1 MQTRTSNLTHRQYV
15 AARGLV
21 VTASGRPRTACTF
34 TWQSWYVEKAP
45 IFISWSGEASRMVA
59 EALRSWL
66 AEVFQTTN
74 PFVSSEDIAAGSVWF
89 ETIGQEL
96 RRSDFAIIC
105 VTPENRMSPWLHFEA
120 GAIGMAHSAA
130 EEPTP
135 RSVVP
140 YLLELSASSLDP
152 PLSQYQ
158 ALIADEVDSR
168 RLAAAINRRVP
179 APLAPA
185 SLDRTFEKW
194 WPDLVKEL
202 DAARKVVAQG
212 SPPQPQREERDI
224 LEELLALARRSA
236 QVESR
241 LPSSVGTP
249 AKPSKL
255 TTSILAA
262 SGLRSIDAAMTE
274 LKGAGLSDLVKID
287 YSRDKFRII
296 LFRDTP
302 PDLQD
307 LIRKILIRHG
317 LDSGLIETPN

>member
-1 MQTRTSNLTHRQYV
+1 M
-15 AARGLV
+15 
-21 VTASGRPRTACTF
+21 
-34 TWQSWYVEKAP
+34 EKAP

-66 AEVFQTTN
+66 AEVFQTTD

-89 ETIGQEL
+89 ETIGQKL

-158 ALIADEVDSR
+158 ALIADETDSR
-168 RLAAAINRRVP
+168 RLAAAINRQVP

-185 SLDRTFEKW
+185 TLDRTFEKW

-212 SPPQPQREERDI
+212 SPPQPQRDEREI

-236 QVESR
+236 QSESR
-241 LPSSVGTP
+241 LPSPVGTT
-249 AKPSKL
+249 AKPSSL
-255 TTSILAA
+255 ARSILAA
-262 SGLRSIDAAMTE
+262 SSLQIIKAAMTD
-274 LKGAGLSDLVKID
+274 LRGDGLSDLVEID
-287 YSRDKFRII
+287 PFGDKYQVI
-296 LFRDTP
+296 LRRDTP
-302 PDLQD
+302 PALQD
-307 LIRKILIRHG
+307 LIRATFIRHG
-317 LDSGLIETPN
+317 LDPGLIETP

>member
-1 MQTRTSNLTHRQYV
+1 
-15 AARGLV
+15 
-21 VTASGRPRTACTF
+21 
-34 TWQSWYVEKAP
+34 VEKAP

-66 AEVFQTTN
+66 AEVFQTID

-158 ALIADEVDSR
+158 ALVADEADSR

-194 WPDLVKEL
+194 WPDLVKDL
-202 DAARKVVAQG
+202 DSARKVVAQG
-212 SPPQPQREERDI
+212 SPPRPQREERDI

-241 LPSSVGTP
+241 LSSSIGTS
-249 AKPSKL
+249 AKPSNL
-255 TTSILAA
+255 TRVLLLAEN
-262 SGLRSIDAAMTE
+262 RRKIDAAMDN
-274 LKGAGLSDLVKID
+274 LSDAGLSEFVKVRHSID
-287 YSRDKFRII
+287 RSRII
-296 LFRDTP
+296 LDRNLRL
-302 PDLQD
+302 DLQD
-307 LIRKILIRHG
+307 EIREIIIRHE
-317 LDSGLIETPN
+317 LDPALIETT